1 MGLTSVP
8 SMLETL
14 RRIVQE
20 VDSAPNFQAA
30 LDVLVSSLREATGT
44 EVCSVYLL
52 DDRTERLVLMA
63 TEGLNPEA
71 IGVVSMT
78 FQEGLVGL
86 CASREEP
93 LNMQDATLHPRYRYF
108 KETGEEHYNAFLAV
122 PIMYK
127 RRVLGV
133 LVVQQRDNRRFDE
146 GEVAFLVTLST
157 QLSGVVAHAKVMG
170 QMEVMRGSRATTTQV
185 YQGVTGATGVSI
197 GRVVVLYPP
206 ADLEQVPDRAVED
219 PETELALLS
228 KALEAVRADVR
239 ALDERMA
246 FSLMPDERAL
256 FDVYLRMLDD
266 NALGGEIR
274 ERIEAGNWAQGALR
288 EVIDEH
294 MQNFSVMDDP
304 YLRERMSDVR
314 DLGLR
319 LLAQLQEQ
327 ESHETRE
334 FPENSILIGEDI
346 STAMLLE
353 APLEKVSGVVSATG
367 AANSH
372 MAIVAR
378 ALGIPTVVGVGDLP
392 ITSLDD
398 AEMIVDAYL
407 GRVYV
412 QPGRAL
418 RKRYK
423 DIIREEQQLTAGL
436 DAYKQRVAITP
447 DGHMVSLCVN
457 TGLMAD
463 VARGR
468 DRGAEGVGL
477 YRSEIPFMLRERF
490 PAEEEQR
497 QIYRQQLEAFAPKPV
512 TMRTLDI
519 GGDKD
524 LPYFPIE
531 EDNPALGWRGIRIT
545 LDHPEI
551 FIVQV
556 RAMLKAAIGLDNLQI
571 LLPMVTT
578 ISEVEDSMALI
589 VRAVKELQDEG
600 ETGVTMP
607 RVGVMVEVPAAVIQI
622 ADIAQRV
629 DFVSIGSNDLT
640 QYLLAVDRNNSR
652 VADLYSSYHPSVL
665 RAVRYVVNEVHRVNK
680 TVSICGEMAGDPGT
694 AILLMAMGFDS
705 LSMSAS
711 NLLKVRKTICH
722 TPLSR
727 AKDLLELVLGFDK
740 PADIR
745 AAVETELGELGL
757 LDLIRPQSGERTARV
772 PPVSAA

>member
-1 MGLTSVP
+1 MPQNEP

-20 VDSAPNFQAA
+20 VDSAPSFQAA
-30 LDVLVSSLREATGT
+30 LDILVSSVRDATNT

-63 TEGLNPEA
+63 TEGLNASA
-71 IGVVSMT
+71 IGVVSLA
-78 FQEGLVGL
+78 FDEGLVGL
-86 CASREEP
+86 CATREEP
-93 LNMQDATLHPRYRYF
+93 INLQDAPSHPRYRYF
-108 KETGEEHYNAFLAV
+108 PETGEEHYNAFVAV
-122 PIMYK
+122 PIMN
-127 RRVLGV
+127 RRKVLGV
-133 LVVQQRDNRRFDE
+133 LVVQQRTNRRFDE
-146 GEVAFLVTLST
+146 GEVAFLVTLSA

-170 QMEVMRGSRATTTQV
+170 QLEMVRGSRTTQTQV
-185 YQGVTGATGVSI
+185 YQGIMGAAGVTL
-197 GRVVVLYPP
+197 GRAVVLYPP
-206 ADLEQVPDRAVED
+206 ADLEQVPDRSVED
-219 PETELALLS
+219 LEHELEFLAR
-228 KALEAVRADVR
+228 AIEEVRADVR
-239 ALDERMA
+239 ALDDRM
-246 FSLMPDERAL
+246 SGTLMPEERAL

-266 NALGGEIR
+266 HALPSEIA

-294 MQNFSVMDDP
+294 MQNFALMDDP

-319 LLAQLQEQ
+319 ILAKLQDSETDD
-327 ESHETRE
+327 TRE
-334 FPENSILIGEDI
+334 FPDNSILIGEDI

-353 APLEKVSGVVSATG
+353 VPLDKVSGVVSATG

-378 ALGIPTVVGVGDLP
+378 ALGIPTVVGVSDLP
-392 ITSLDD
+392 VTSLDD

-407 GRVYV
+407 GRLFV
-412 QPGRAL
+412 QPSRAL

-423 DIIREEQQLTAGL
+423 DIIKEEQQLVAGL
-436 DAYKQRVAITP
+436 DAYKQKEAITP
-447 DGHMVSLCVN
+447 DGHVVALCVN

-463 VARGR
+463 VARAK

-490 PAEEEQR
+490 PGEEEQR

-524 LPYFPIE
+524 LPYFPIR
-531 EDNPALGWRGIRIT
+531 EDNPALGWRGVRIT

-551 FIVQV
+551 FMVQV
-556 RAMLKAAIGLDNLQI
+556 RAMLKASAGLDNLNI

-578 ISEVEDSMALI
+578 VSEVEDSVALI
-589 VRAVKELQDEG
+589 HRAVEELREEG
-600 ETGVTMP
+600 EFDVRLP
-607 RVGVMVEVPAAVIQI
+607 RIGIMVEVPAAVIQI
-622 ADIAQRV
+622 ADLAKRV

-640 QYLLAVDRNNSR
+640 QYVLAVDRNNSR
-652 VADLYSSYHPSVL
+652 VADLYSPYHPAVL
-665 RAVRYVVNEVHRVNK
+665 RAVRYVVNEAHRVGK
-680 TVSICGEMAGDPGT
+680 PVSICGEMAGDPGT
-694 AILLMAMGFDS
+694 AILLMAMGFDT

-722 TPLSR
+722 TPMAL
-727 AKDLLELVLGFDK
+727 AKDLLERLLELDR
-740 PADIR
+740 PQDIR
-745 AAVETELGELGL
+745 DEIEKVLSALGL
-757 LDLIRPQSGERTARV
+757 HNLTRAR
-772 PPVSAA
+772 SES

>member
-1 MGLTSVP
+1 
-8 SMLETL
+8 MLETL
-14 RRIVQE
+14 RRIVLE
-20 VDSAPNFQAA
+20 VDSAPTFQAA
-30 LDVLVSSLREATGT
+30 LDVLVHSVREATGT

-52 DDRTERLVLMA
+52 DERTERLVLMA
-63 TEGLNPEA
+63 NEGFNHDS

-78 FQEGLVGL
+78 FDEGLVGL

-93 LNMQDATLHPRYRYF
+93 INLQDAASHPRYLYF
-108 KETGEEHYNAFLAV
+108 PETGEERYNAFLGV
-122 PIMYK
+122 PIMH
-127 RRVLGV
+127 RRKVLGV
-133 LVVQQRDNRRFDE
+133 LVVQQRDNRRFGE
-146 GEVAFLVTLST
+146 GEVAFMVTLSA
-157 QLSGVVAHAKVMG
+157 QLSGVVAHAKVLG
-170 QMEVMRGSRATTTQV
+170 QMEVVRSSRATATQT
-185 YQGVTGATGVSI
+185 YQGITGASGVTL
-197 GRVVVLYPP
+197 GRAVVLYPP

-219 PETELALLS
+219 IDTELALLK
-228 KALEAVRADVR
+228 KALESVREDVE

-246 FSLMPDERAL
+246 DTLMPEERAL

-266 NALGGEIR
+266 NALGGEIA

-294 MQNFSVMDDP
+294 MQNFALMDDP

-327 ESHETRE
+327 EAEETRE
-334 FPENSILIGEDI
+334 FPENSILVGEDI

-353 APLEKVSGVVSATG
+353 APLDKVCGVVSATG

-407 GRVYV
+407 GRIYV
-412 QPGRAL
+412 QPSRVL
-418 RKRYK
+418 RKRYQA
-423 DIIREEQQLTAGL
+423 IIKEEQQLVAGL
-436 DAYKQRVAITP
+436 DAYKQREAVTP
-447 DGHMVSLCVN
+447 DGHAVPLCVN

-463 VARGR
+463 VARAK

-490 PAEEEQR
+490 PGEEEQR
-497 QIYRQQLEAFAPKPV
+497 QIYRQQLEAFAPRPV

-524 LPYFPIE
+524 LPYFPIS

-551 FIVQV
+551 FMVQV
-556 RAMLKAAIGLDNLQI
+556 RAMLKAASGLDNLQI

-578 ISEVEDSMALI
+578 VSEVVDAVALI
-589 VRAVKELQDEG
+589 HRAVAELQE
-600 ETGVTMP
+600 EKEYEVTLP
-607 RVGVMVEVPAAVIQI
+607 RIGVMVEVPATIIQI
-622 ADIAQRV
+622 ADLAKHA
-629 DFVSIGSNDLT
+629 DFISIGSNDLT
-640 QYLLAVDRNNSR
+640 QYLLAVDRNNPR
-652 VADLYSSYHPSVL
+652 VADLYSSYHPAVL
-665 RAVRYVVNEVHRVNK
+665 RAVRYVVGEVHRVGK

-694 AILLMAMGFDS
+694 AILLMAMGFDA

-711 NLLKVRKTICH
+711 NLLKVRKAICH
-722 TPLSR
+722 VPMQR
-727 AKDLLELVLGFDK
+727 ARELLDRVLAFDRPEL
-740 PADIR
+740 IR
-745 AAVETELGELGL
+745 AAVEQEMTELGLI
-757 LDLIRPQSGERTARV
+757 DLVRPQNQAR
-772 PPVSAA
+772 SQA

>member
-1 MGLTSVP
+1 
-8 SMLETL
+8 MLETL
-14 RRIVQE
+14 RRIVLE
-20 VDSAPNFQAA
+20 VDSAPTFQAA
-30 LDVLVSSLREATGT
+30 LDVLVHSVREATGT

-52 DDRTERLVLMA
+52 DERTERLVLMA
-63 TEGLNPEA
+63 NEGFNHDS

-78 FQEGLVGL
+78 FDEGLVGL

-93 LNMQDATLHPRYRYF
+93 INLQDAASHPRYLYF
-108 KETGEEHYNAFLAV
+108 PETGEERYNAFLGV
-122 PIMYK
+122 PIMH
-127 RRVLGV
+127 RRKVLGV
-133 LVVQQRDNRRFDE
+133 LVVQQRDNRRFGE
-146 GEVAFLVTLST
+146 GEVAFMVTLSA
-157 QLSGVVAHAKVMG
+157 QLSGVVAHAKVLG
-170 QMEVMRGSRATTTQV
+170 QMEVVRSSRATATQT
-185 YQGVTGATGVSI
+185 YQGITGASGVTL
-197 GRVVVLYPP
+197 GRAVVLYPP

-219 PETELALLS
+219 IDTELALLK
-228 KALEAVRADVR
+228 KALESVREDVE

-246 FSLMPDERAL
+246 DTLMPEERAL

-266 NALGGEIR
+266 NALGGEIA

-294 MQNFSVMDDP
+294 MQNFALMDDP

-327 ESHETRE
+327 EAEETRE
-334 FPENSILIGEDI
+334 FPENSILVGEDI

-353 APLEKVSGVVSATG
+353 APLEKVCGVVSATG

-407 GRVYV
+407 GRIYV
-412 QPGRAL
+412 QPSRVL
-418 RKRYK
+418 RKRYQA
-423 DIIREEQQLTAGL
+423 IIKEEQQLVAGL
-436 DAYKQRVAITP
+436 DAYKQREAVTP
-447 DGHMVSLCVN
+447 DGHAVPLCVN

-463 VARGR
+463 VARAK

-490 PAEEEQR
+490 PGEEEQR
-497 QIYRQQLEAFAPKPV
+497 QIYRQQLEAFAPRPV

-524 LPYFPIE
+524 LPYFPIS

-551 FIVQV
+551 FMVQV
-556 RAMLKAAIGLDNLQI
+556 RAMLKAASGLDNLQI

-578 ISEVEDSMALI
+578 VSEVIDAVALI
-589 VRAVKELQDEG
+589 HRAVAELQE
-600 ETGVTMP
+600 EKEYEVTLP
-607 RVGVMVEVPAAVIQI
+607 RIGVMVEVPATIIQI
-622 ADIAQRV
+622 ADLAKHA
-629 DFVSIGSNDLT
+629 DFISIGSNDLT
-640 QYLLAVDRNNSR
+640 QYLLAVDRNNPR
-652 VADLYSSYHPSVL
+652 VADLYSSYHPAVL
-665 RAVRYVVNEVHRVNK
+665 RAVRYVVGEVHRVGK

-694 AILLMAMGFDS
+694 AILLMAMGFDA

-711 NLLKVRKTICH
+711 NLLKVRKAICH
-722 TPLSR
+722 VPMQR
-727 AKDLLELVLGFDK
+727 ARELLDRVLAFDRPEL
-740 PADIR
+740 IR
-745 AAVETELGELGL
+745 AAVEQEMTELGLI
-757 LDLIRPQSGERTARV
+757 DLVRPQNQAR
-772 PPVSAA
+772 SQA